1 MSNSLC
7 KNQIPISAYQD
18 PAFFISMLMNEPGY
32 ERLLYS
38 SYIGLSW
45 NPNDENKLN
54 IDMDYGDMY
63 NYYDV
68 ETIGIKNTWHLLS
81 FDNPYAFFI
90 KFISEK
96 IRSGYYV
103 TGMFDE
109 YYISQ
114 KARYHKTHY
123 KGQFYLVDV
132 NELDKTFYAVGTDIG
147 KPFGEYDIPFD
158 ELEMSIDDSSESV
171 FDKSDYSNVFN
182 FVKSKN
188 SEYVFSLP
196 KVYESVKTLL
206 NTSRDYNNICGFDAV
221 RYFLDNIITEYKR
234 EYAVLICEHAKL
246 MCRRLKYIADN
257 NIVEN
262 YSCDYSII
270 QEITDISDKHIK
282 SEESLSVIKTDIDC
296 IINKE
301 TALLNELCIRIEEEF
316 CEH

>member
-18 PAFFISMLMNEPGY
+18 PGFFISMLMNEPGY

-109 YYISQ
+109 YYISA
-114 KARYHKTHY
+114 KVRYNKEHY
-123 KGQFYLVDV
+123 KGQFYLVGV
-132 NELDKTFYAVGTDIG
+132 NDIDRTFHAVGTDIG

-234 EYAVLICEHAKL
+234 E
-246 MCRRLKYIADN
+246 
-257 NIVEN
+257 
-262 YSCDYSII
+262 
-270 QEITDISDKHIK
+270 
-282 SEESLSVIKTDIDC
+282 LSHGTWS
-296 IINKE
+296 
-301 TALLNELCIRIEEEF
+301 F
-316 CEH
+316 